1 MIATADTYNASQDMT
16 SVEGDTTEE
25 IAKLL
30 TNVLSDHSQ
39 NVWDILN
46 GATAARVDIVLDNA
60 GFELFTDLCLAEVII
75 HFGLSKKVVFHCKQL
90 PWFVSDASIADFKW
104 LLDQLCCHANQ
115 DLAKFGKRWK
125 QRVTEGT
132 WELLDHSFWTLPH
145 EYAKM
150 SSIAPDLYKELSK
163 SALIFF
169 KGDLNYRKLAADR
182 NWPYKTPF
190 TDLLEGFS
198 PSSVCAMRTLK
209 ADLVGGLPP
218 GKAGYA
224 ATCDKNWLVSGQFGV
239 LQVHQHT

>member
-1 MIATADTYNASQDMT
+1 MVATSDTYNASQDMT
-16 SVEGDTTEE
+16 STKGDTMEE
-25 IAKLL
+25 VTKLL
-30 TNVLSDHSQ
+30 TNVLSNHCQS
-39 NVWDILN
+39 VWDILSS
-46 GATAARVDIVLDNA
+46 ATATQVDIVLDNA
-60 GFELFTDLCLAEVII
+60 GFELFSDLCLAEVLL

-90 PWFVSDASIADFKW
+90 PWFVSDASIADCKW

-115 DLAKFGKRWK
+115 DLAKFGNRWK
-125 QRVTEGT
+125 QRVKEGT
-132 WELLDHSFWTLPH
+132 WELVDHPFWTLPH

-150 SSIAPDLYKELSK
+150 SSVAPDLYEELSK
-163 SALIFF
+163 SALVFF

-190 TDLLEGFS
+190 SELLASFS

-224 ATCDKNWLVSGQFGV
+224 AACDKNWLVSGQFGI